1 MGDYSDWVNYIDD
14 GYIDDTVIWSVR
26 DQLTPPEK
34 DYVMWSSSGWETNI
48 EHLIEDMGLEEDEIR
63 LVRYSGHTSNIRFS
77 HFKRCSIILSLSPL
91 MPIRYLLIPLP
102 PSIIESSHP
111 SLPTS
116 HSNCKSA

>member
-48 EHLIEDMGLEEDEIR
+48 EYLIEDMGLEEDEIR
-63 LVRYSGHTSNIRFS
+63 LVRYSGHTSCWIPRK
-77 HFKRCSIILSLSPL
+77 HSP
-91 MPIRYLLIPLP
+91 Y
-102 PSIIESSHP
+102 
-111 SLPTS
+111 TS
-116 HSNCKSA
+116 DKVEEEE